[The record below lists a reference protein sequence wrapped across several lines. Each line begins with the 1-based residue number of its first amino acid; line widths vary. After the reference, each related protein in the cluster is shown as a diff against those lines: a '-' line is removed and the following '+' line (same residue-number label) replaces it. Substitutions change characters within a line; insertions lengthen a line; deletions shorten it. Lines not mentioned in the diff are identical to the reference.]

1 MKTSIDNRQFDI
13 AKVTFNGALQQVQ
26 DLNWYE
32 LKDLTK
38 SSLLKYM
45 SDLLILRSDY
55 ILTEDQKRTIAIAEE
70 RLIKYISKS
79 YDKRKDQ

>member
-1 MKTSIDNRQFDI
+1 MKTSIDSRQFDI

-26 DLNWYE
+26 DLNWNE

-55 ILTEDQKRTIAIAEE
+55 TLTEDQKMAIDIAEE
-70 RLIKYISKS
+70 RLIKYISV